1 MKQEI
6 YWLKNRAV
14 LQAILTPE
22 DGKKRRRVLATF
34 QKLEDLRLTEDTAS
48 RIKDGRYIPKARE
61 ASKVRD
67 LREEFI
73 NSKLKE
79 AAEKL
84 GLEVG
89 DKSTGLTLG
98 YAIHQWNKEV
108 FAGSKEAEGKKAP
121 EGETI
126 ILSELRCLNRI
137 LGSVKL
143 DDLTVQK
150 ITQALHPWHPSQ
162 GKSPWTYNGLL
173 RNLSRVLTWCASR
186 KRNWID
192 LNPIIST
199 GRKEDSLFVEAQSRH
214 DYLTPEEY
222 KLLLTECERSK
233 NEHLFDA
240 VVLAVHTGT
249 RKGELMNALWTDFDQ
264 ENDRLIFTWTKNGES
279 KSVALEETAS
289 QIMQDRIKV
298 RAIYSNRIFPRLSK
312 WGRASEKKTGIE
324 YDLKAAPDFLQGLK
338 KALIR
343 AGLRCPVG
351 CTKDHSDQSWHREHY
366 PHRKIN
372 WHTLR
377 HTCASLIANNG
388 GTLQD
393 IQAHLGQS
401 SPQSAQIYKHLVDD
415 YTKKTS
421 SILEKALKAS

>member
-137 LGSVKL
+137 LGSVKR

-173 RNLSRVLTWCASR
+173 R
-186 KRNWID
+186 I
-192 LNPIIST
+192 
-199 GRKEDSLFVEAQSRH
+199 
-214 DYLTPEEY
+214 
-222 KLLLTECERSK
+222 
-233 NEHLFDA
+233 
-240 VVLAVHTGT
+240 
-249 RKGELMNALWTDFDQ
+249 
-264 ENDRLIFTWTKNGES
+264 
-279 KSVALEETAS
+279 
-289 QIMQDRIKV
+289 
-298 RAIYSNRIFPRLSK
+298 
-312 WGRASEKKTGIE
+312 
-324 YDLKAAPDFLQGLK
+324 
-338 KALIR
+338 
-343 AGLRCPVG
+343 
-351 CTKDHSDQSWHREHY
+351 
-366 PHRKIN
+366 
-372 WHTLR
+372 
-377 HTCASLIANNG
+377 
-388 GTLQD
+388 
-393 IQAHLGQS
+393 
-401 SPQSAQIYKHLVDD
+401 
-415 YTKKTS
+415 
-421 SILEKALKAS
+421 